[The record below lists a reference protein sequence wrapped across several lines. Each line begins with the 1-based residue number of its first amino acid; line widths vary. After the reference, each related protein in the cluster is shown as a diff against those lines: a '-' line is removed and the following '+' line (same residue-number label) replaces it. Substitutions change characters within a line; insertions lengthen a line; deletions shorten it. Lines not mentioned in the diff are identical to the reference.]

1 MARSDTAYEYE
12 SGATE
17 PSTKKKLRAEIVHK
31 KCVTTYS
38 SQDLNLSETQSTDN
52 DSRRFNKVPKTSAE
66 RGREFRARKALLKQQ
81 IKQQKEPDARVEI
94 AIENIQNADPSEDNH
109 VPKPLELSIIEKRA
123 KSAEATR
130 RWREKK
136 RAVSGSSKKQ
146 AKTAAQR
153 MREYRERRK
162 LKRKLKKEETEAVE
176 TSPESSCAAETPRL
190 RILSVPVVNETRPS
204 PDSTEFIDVKP
215 YVPGHCHWYTPV
227 SPPPGDTSPGSPHR
241 TADSP
246 HDFAPEENS
255 SFFQFF
261 RSLHSDYLGLT
272 PSNQRKFKRQCLTY
286 LHELHVEE
294 ETEQPGSRCP
304 QQQLNLTSMA
314 PDSEYEIDVKPSID
328 SNPIQINVSNIVS
341 CVNVHK

>member
-81 IKQQKEPDARVEI
+81 IKQQKEPDAIVEI
-94 AIENIQNADPSEDNH
+94 AIKNIQNADPSEDNH

-136 RAVSGSSKKQ
+136 RALYIFIIC
-146 AKTAAQR
+146 T
-153 MREYRERRK
+153 YR
-162 LKRKLKKEETEAVE
+162 KRKLKKEETEAVE
-176 TSPESSCAAETPRL
+176 TSPASSCAAETPRL
-190 RILSVPVVNETRPS
+190 RILSVPVVNEIKPS

-261 RSLHSDYLGLT
+261 RSLHSDYLEGLWRDAPPT
-272 PSNQRKFKRQCLTY
+272 L
-286 LHELHVEE
+286 
-294 ETEQPGSRCP
+294 PGRHGP
-304 QQQLNLTSMA
+304 LVTSC
-314 PDSEYEIDVKPSID
+314 
-328 SNPIQINVSNIVS
+328 N
-341 CVNVHK
+341 